1 MIVGL
6 FSNSSSKSKQT
17 VNTTTTTIS
26 TVRDVGLT
34 GANAE
39 GALRT
44 LGELEVA
51 RTAAW
56 RDSFSLLVSSQSGS
70 VFGGGSMPLLLIAGL
85 GAFLV
90 LRRG

>member
-1 MIVGL
+1 MGL

-26 TVRDVGLT
+26 TIRDIGLT

-56 RDSFSLLVSSQSGS
+56 RDSFSLLTASQGGGGS
-70 VFGGGSMPLLLIAGL
+70 LFGGGSMPLLLLAGV

-90 LRRG
+90 LRR